1 MINTV
6 NSTGKIGG
14 ALVRKAVI
22 KDVKEI
28 YELVESFA
36 RKGDMLHRPLNDLYA
51 NIRDFFVYEKDGE
64 ILGTCALHICWEDL
78 AEVRSLAV
86 KEGAAGKGV
95 GKGLVDACLD
105 EARRFGVRRV
115 FALTYRPAFFEKMGF
130 RSIEKD
136 VLPHKIW
143 GDCIKC
149 VKFPNCDESAVMIE
163 LG

>member
-6 NSTGKIGG
+6 SSTGKVGG

>member
-1 MINTV
+1 
-6 NSTGKIGG
+6 
-14 ALVRKAVI
+14 LVRKAVI

-86 KEGAAGKGV
+86 KEGVAGKGV

-105 EARRFGVRRV
+105 EARRFGVRKV

-163 LG
+163 LDRG

>member
-1 MINTV
+1 M
-6 NSTGKIGG
+6 
-14 ALVRKAVI
+14 VRKAVI

-163 LG
+163 LDRG

>member
-1 MINTV
+1 M
-6 NSTGKIGG
+6 
-14 ALVRKAVI
+14 VRKAVI

-86 KEGAAGKGV
+86 KEGVAGKGV

-105 EARRFGVRRV
+105 EARRFGVRKV

-163 LG
+163 LDRG

>member
-1 MINTV
+1 M
-6 NSTGKIGG
+6 
-14 ALVRKAVI
+14 VRKAVI

-105 EARRFGVRRV
+105 EARRFGVRKV